1 MATKYRPYFT
11 VDEIDHILSS
21 LKATSSN
28 ITLIR
33 YLDDFAH
40 KISRDSLKP
49 NLTLKPTLEDKLE
62 LDAPRAK
69 TMDSLVAL
77 KNQAYQKWITNP
89 SKCTSSEIARVHIHR
104 YENDLMSAEE
114 EAEYESKIDKGY

>member
-11 VDEIDHILSS
+11 VEEIDHILSA
-21 LKATSSN
+21 LKQTSSN

-40 KISRDSLKP
+40 KISRESLKP
-49 NLTLKPTLEDKLE
+49 NLTLKPTLEDRLE

-69 TMDSLVAL
+69 SIDSLVAL
-77 KNQAYQKWITNP
+77 KSQAYQKWLTSP
-89 SKCTSSEIARVHIHR
+89 SKCTSSEIARVLMHR
-104 YENDLMSAEE
+104 YENDLMSPEE